1 MNKEEE
7 LLFQIGKKLIKL
19 IDRIVSSI
27 RRQDYFKALKII
39 TPFTTELSNYIDSLF
54 NQIENLS
61 KKEFICSTD
70 YIVSMLEGILAAQQ
84 SQDYIL
90 FADLIEF
97 QLQPFLVELQTIL
110 VKEIDIIEDKK
121 GMYEIEPTSS
131 GDWTI
136 AVKKEETFYL
146 HTNGLVWKE
155 ARILAEQWY
164 QIEKDTYYVYG
175 LGLGYHI
182 QALLELD
189 QSIRVVVL
197 EGNIEMI
204 ELCKKY
210 GLFYTLEQ
218 NKRVEIIIDETYRML
233 SKYLN
238 ELNKNSK
245 FVIHYPS
252 IRAICQMEIREQLE
266 EYFMQINTIESQLN
280 RLIRNFYSNIK
291 NKNKYAQILLEEL
304 RGKDIYL
311 IAAGPSLD
319 NNIEQLKKINREK
332 SIILSVGTVLKKLMK
347 AGIYP
352 DYGIITDGNANVY
365 EQIRNLEKE
374 IPLILLSTVHESV
387 LKCYKGNTYLLF
399 QYEFELAEKF
409 AEENNLFLVKTGGS
423 VTTTALDFCIQMEC
437 NKIILVGADMAYTGY
452 QDHAKGVSFNQT
464 MEKQRFIMVEGII
477 EKEVPSTRNL
487 NIYRKWIERYVKE
500 YQGKIKI
507 INATEGG
514 ARIHGMI
521 EEKLEDV
528 ICLETK

>member
-7 LLFQIGKKLIKL
+7 LLFQIGKRLIKL
-19 IDRIVSSI
+19 IDKIVISI
-27 RRQDYFKALKII
+27 RRQDYFKALKMI
-39 TPFTTELSNYIDSLF
+39 TPFVSELSNDIDLLF
-54 NQIENLS
+54 NQIGNLS
-61 KKEFICSTD
+61 KKDFICSTD
-70 YIVSMLEGILAAQQ
+70 YVVSMLEGILAAQQ

-136 AVKKEETFYL
+136 AAKKEETFYL
-146 HTNGLVWKE
+146 HTNGFVWKE

-189 QSIRVVVL
+189 QSIQVVVL
-197 EGNIEMI
+197 EGNIEI
-204 ELCKKY
+204 VELCRQY
-210 GLFYTLEQ
+210 GLFYALEQ
-218 NKRVEIIIDETYRML
+218 NKRVNIIIDETYKML

-238 ELNKNSK
+238 QLDKNST

-252 IRAICQMEIREQLE
+252 IRVIYQSKIREQLE

-280 RLIRNFYSNIK
+280 QLIRNFYSNIK
-291 NKNKYAQILLEEL
+291 NKSEYAEVLLERL
-304 RGKDIYL
+304 KGKDIYL

-332 SIILSVGTVLKKLMK
+332 SIILSVGTVLKKLIK
-347 AGIYP
+347 VGICP

-365 EQIRNLEKE
+365 EQVRNLEKE

-387 LKCYKGNTYLLF
+387 LKWYKGKTYLLF
-399 QYEFELAEKF
+399 QYGFELAERF
-409 AEENNLFLVKTGGS
+409 AEERKLFLVKTGGS

-452 QDHAKGVSFNQT
+452 QDHAKGVSFNQN
-464 MEKQRFIMVEGII
+464 MEKSRFIMVEGIV
-477 EKEVPSTRNL
+477 EKEVPTTKNL

-500 YQGKIKI
+500 YQGKINI

-514 ARIHGMI
+514 ARIHGII
-521 EEKLEDV
+521 EKKLEDL
-528 ICLETK
+528 I